1 MSLLGSA
8 KQNSPAKQP
17 VPTNSAKQ
25 TQVNQNSALQN
36 GTVSLADILAP
47 SSIEVDFKFIR
58 VGDRY
63 YRTFFVV
70 GYPRYVSANSL
81 QPLIDFDHS
90 LDISMFIYP
99 VYVDSVLSNL
109 KQRVGN
115 MRAAI
120 PGDAEWSRVSHP
132 NS

>member
-58 VGDRY
+58 VCDRY

-70 GYPRYVSANSL
+70 GYPSYVSVNWL
-81 QPLIDFDHS
+81 QRLMDFDHS
-90 LDISMFIYP
+90 LTISLFIYP
-99 VYVDSVLSNL
+99 
-109 KQRVGN
+109 
-115 MRAAI
+115 I
-120 PGDAEWSRVSHP
+120 
-132 NS
+132 